1 MTLPEINIRLLHAVL
16 WLLLITMI
24 LAVLVIG
31 KDFLIPFTFAIFI
44 WFLVNILAKTF
55 SSFSIAGK
63 SVPKWLAYILS
74 GITIAIVI
82 RGLILLIT
90 RNVTQVIRAA
100 PSYQKNLT
108 MLFNNLLE
116 QAGIED
122 RQQVTQLVADLNVGS
137 ILTSLAGNM
146 ANMAGDMV
154 LIIIYLLFIF
164 LEQRFFMLKIERVI
178 QSGVSHDQLLK
189 VIKSIDEDIR
199 VYIGVKTLTSLL
211 TAGISY
217 LIMSYVN
224 LDFAEFWAL
233 LIFVLNFI
241 PSIGSI
247 VATILPCL
255 QSLVQF
261 ETLTPF
267 LVIFFAIGATQ
278 VLIGN
283 ILDPNLMGQRLNISP
298 LVIVL
303 SLLLWGV
310 LWGVPGMFL
319 GVPLMVMLIIVL
331 YNFED
336 TRWVAQMLSKDG
348 KMRM

>member
-1 MTLPEINIRLLHAVL
+1 MDLLETNLRLLHAVL
-16 WLLLITMI
+16 WLLLISMI
-24 LAVLVIG
+24 LAILVIG

-44 WFLVNILAKTF
+44 WFLVNILAETF
-55 SSFSIAGK
+55 SAFSIAGRT
-63 SVPKWLAYILS
+63 VPKWLAYLLS
-74 GITIAIVI
+74 IVTITIVV
-82 RGLILLIT
+82 RGLILLIS

-100 PSYQKNLT
+100 PLYQKNLT
-108 MLFNNLLE
+108 LLFNNLLE
-116 QAGIED
+116 KAGLED
-122 RQQVTQLVADLNVGS
+122 RQLVTQFITDLDIGGIITTMASNMAN
-137 ILTSLAGNM
+137 LAGN
-146 ANMAGDMV
+146 MV
-154 LIIIYLLFIF
+154 LIIIYLIFIF
-164 LEQRFFMLKIERVI
+164 LEQRFFMRKIERVL
-178 QSGVSHDQLLK
+178 QNGVSHDQLLK

-199 VYIGVKTLTSLL
+199 VYIGVKTFTSLL

-247 VATILPCL
+247 VATLLPCL

-278 VLIGN
+278 VLVGN

-303 SLLLWGV
+303 SLLLWAV

>member
-1 MTLPEINIRLLHAVL
+1 MLKIIVLFIFLPLLVKFNYFLFPFLRVTFRL
-16 WLLLITMI
+16 
-24 LAVLVIG
+24 
-31 KDFLIPFTFAIFI
+31 
-44 WFLVNILAKTF
+44 
-55 SSFSIAGK
+55 S
-63 SVPKWLAYILS
+63 
-74 GITIAIVI
+74 
-82 RGLILLIT
+82 GLILLIS

-100 PSYQKNLT
+100 PLYQKNLT
-108 MLFNNLLE
+108 LLFNNLLE
-116 QAGIED
+116 KAGLED
-122 RQQVTQLVADLNVGS
+122 RQLVTQFITDLDIGGIITTMASNMAN
-137 ILTSLAGNM
+137 LAGN
-146 ANMAGDMV
+146 MV
-154 LIIIYLLFIF
+154 LIIIYLIFIF
-164 LEQRFFMLKIERVI
+164 LEQRFFMRKIERVL
-178 QSGVSHDQLLK
+178 QNGVSHDQLLK

-199 VYIGVKTLTSLL
+199 VYIGVKTFTSLL

-247 VATILPCL
+247 VATLLPCL

-278 VLIGN
+278 VLVGN

-303 SLLLWGV
+303 SLLLWAV